1 MSRVTEMFTEKEIEA
16 FYLGRPFEHRENSNG
31 DGRGMATVKTFE
43 SSSPLLTNTN
53 ETFYSCEEADR
64 LFLGL
69 PLMAA

>member
-1 MSRVTEMFTEKEIEA
+1 MFTEKEIRA
-16 FYLGRPFEHRENSNG
+16 FYLGQPFDQTENSNG

-53 ETFYSCEEADR
+53 NTFCPREEADR

-69 PLMAA
+69 PLIAA